1 MTKKGSQQTAKAPV
15 IIAKVWAAL
24 RSRFASSIL
33 RRLARFCNGFGML
46 ASNLLVDVMLDFSLS
61 CCVMLA
67 AVEEADAEARGGG
80 STTLESFN
88 SRLAGEFWVLLEK
101 ALDGEVAEW
110 M

>member
-1 MTKKGSQQTAKAPV
+1 
-15 IIAKVWAAL
+15 
-24 RSRFASSIL
+24 
-33 RRLARFCNGFGML
+33 
-46 ASNLLVDVMLDFSLS
+46 
-61 CCVMLA
+61 MLA